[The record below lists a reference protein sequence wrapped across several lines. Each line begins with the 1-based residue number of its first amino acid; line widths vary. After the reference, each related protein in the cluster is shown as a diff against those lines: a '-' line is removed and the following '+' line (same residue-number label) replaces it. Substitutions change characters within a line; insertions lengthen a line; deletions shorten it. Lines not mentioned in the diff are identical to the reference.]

1 MPYSLLIQYGT
12 EEEYRRHFEQVY
24 CKGPIKTF
32 DGIAV
37 RFHKNMF
44 DHCFFES
51 SRRDTNKDTFSI
63 KRSERIDWIKKA
75 LQDPSSEK
83 YVGWDRKKKR
93 YNKKR
98 RVTIVMGNYV
108 VIIQLTGSRK
118 ANFITAYLADTGGRK
133 GRPATIDLIRSGPK
147 WL

>member
-1 MPYSLLIQYGT
+1 
-12 EEEYRRHFEQVY
+12 
-24 CKGPIKTF
+24 
-32 DGIAV
+32 
-37 RFHKNMF
+37 MF

-63 KRSERIDWIKKA
+63 KRAERIDWIKKA

-98 RVTIVMGNYV
+98 RVAIVMGNYV
-108 VIIQLTGSRK
+108 VIIQLTGSDK
-118 ANFITAYLADTGGRK
+118 ANFITAYLADTGGSK
-133 GRPATIDLIRSGPK
+133 GWPAAIDLIRSGPK